1 MNLFGRLTHAVAVR
15 IESARALATARRDS
29 AARLQ
34 RGNAVRLLVVCYG
47 NIYRSAFVGR
57 MLRDRLGA
65 PYEVRSCGFHSVA
78 DRPSPERHVRLC
90 SRYGV
95 SLERHRSAVITAED
109 AAWAD
114 LIILMDRHNRAA
126 LRALGADE
134 DKFIWLGSL
143 IDGPVEIPDPY
154 KLDDRSAERIVGC
167 MHEATEKLIAHLAV
181 PAELQNAAQPVP
193 EQSEILVHRPI
204 RNRER

>member
-1 MNLFGRLTHAVAVR
+1 MSLLGSLARAVAVR
-15 IESARALATARRDS
+15 VGSARALATARRDS

-57 MLRDRLGA
+57 MLQDRLGA
-65 PYEVRSCGFHSVA
+65 PYEVRACGFHPVA
-78 DRPSPERHVRLC
+78 DRPSPDRHVRLC

-95 SLERHRSAVITAED
+95 SLEQHRSSVITAED
-109 AAWAD
+109 VAWAD

-167 MHEATEKLIAHLAV
+167 MHEATEKLIANLAV
-181 PAELQNAAQPVP
+181 SATGRRAACTRAVLDTRASPDP
-193 EQSEILVHRPI
+193 KP
-204 RNRER
+204 